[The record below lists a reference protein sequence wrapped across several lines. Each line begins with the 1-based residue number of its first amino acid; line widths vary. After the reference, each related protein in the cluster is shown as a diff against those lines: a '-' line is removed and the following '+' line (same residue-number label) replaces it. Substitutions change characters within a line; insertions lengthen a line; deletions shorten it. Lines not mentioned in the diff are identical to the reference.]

1 MIDLGIWAVSLLMLM
16 GTCDTSRMVQL
27 EGTVNFRD
35 LGGYATANGKIVKS
49 GLVYR
54 SGDLD
59 LLTDVDLRLL
69 ADMGLKTVIDFRS
82 NEEVQAAPDRLP
94 GTVKNAYHLAVDPG
108 NIFELSE
115 VNHETGPGLMQKL
128 NVLLVNDAKAQY
140 AEFFRVLAESA
151 SAPLVFHC
159 SAGKDRT
166 GYAAALFLAALGVDR
181 ETIYADYMVSA
192 PYAEAKYS
200 GLLRKYPELL
210 PAITVRREYLV
221 AAFDEIDR
229 SYGGVEIY
237 LTRELKVDLNLLQSL
252 YTE

>member
-1 MIDLGIWAVSLLMLM
+1 MLMLM
-16 GTCDTSRMVQL
+16 GTCDNSRMVPL
-27 EGTVNFRD
+27 EGAVNFRD
-35 LGGYATANGKIVKS
+35 MGGYTAANGKTVKS

-59 LLTDVDLRLL
+59 LLTDADLRLL
-69 ADMGLKTVIDFRS
+69 ADMDLRTVIDFRS
-82 NEEVQAAPDRLP
+82 KEEVEAAPDRLP
-94 GTVKNAYHLAVDPG
+94 DTVKNAYHLVVDPG

-115 VNHETGPGLMQKL
+115 VNHDTGPELMQKL

-140 AEFFRVLAESA
+140 AEFFRVLAIPGN
-151 SAPLVFHC
+151 APLVFHC

-166 GYAAALFLAALGVDR
+166 GYGAALFLAALGVDR

-210 PAITVRREYLV
+210 PAITVRREYLM
-221 AAFDEIDR
+221 AAFDEIDQV
-229 SYGGVEIY
+229 YGGVENY
-237 LTRELKVDLNLLQSL
+237 LIRELNVDLNLLQSL